1 MLSMVGC
8 GESENSQ
15 SQLKIESNTNL
26 PESSSPSNDPTLEVE
41 DFISSLIA
49 STDFRQF
56 NGNEVEYSE
65 DESLKRIIYL
75 NADKELSEASIDTFG
90 WGRAAGY
97 SPSECEFADPG
108 YATTSRFIE
117 SNFIAG
123 QLFAVEKVIQD
134 YSNIKKAK
142 IQTYTHRTILFRNMN
157 ASEKIWETM
166 LNVSPKCLTKDSYKI
181 IGLTGKITDLGDLS
195 GKMYISDDKN
205 IFVHLMEYG
214 EIWDV
219 TIIIKQGLSHD
230 RYRFISEGYRPR
242 NDSFEY
248 LEGLVQESINVNAQI
263 QNITPT
269 EVKLTELSNYE
280 PTQVDFIYPL
290 L

>member
-1 MLSMVGC
+1 MVGC
-8 GESENSQ
+8 GGGEKSE
-15 SQLKIESNTNL
+15 SQLDLESNTNL
-26 PESSSPSNDPTLEVE
+26 PGSSNPSNALTLEVE
-41 DFISSLIA
+41 DFISSLIT

-65 DESLKRIIYL
+65 DKNLKSMIYL
-75 NADKELSEASIDTFG
+75 NVDKEISEENIQEFG
-90 WGRAAGY
+90 WGKAAGF
-97 SPSECEFADPG
+97 SPSECEFYNIG

-123 QLFAVEKVIQD
+123 QLRALENVVQD

-142 IQTYTHRTILFRNMN
+142 IQRYIHSTLIFRSLN

-166 LNVSPKCLTKDSYKI
+166 LNTSPKCLTKEGYKM
-181 IGLTGKITDLGDLS
+181 IGLTGKIYDQGDLS

-205 IFVHLMEYG
+205 IFLHLMEYG

-242 NDSFEY
+242 NDNFES
-248 LEGLVQESINVNAQI
+248 LEGLVQKSININAQI
-263 QNITPT
+263 QNIAPT
-269 EVKLTELSNYE
+269 EVKLTKLSNHE

>member
-8 GESENSQ
+8 GGGEKSE
-15 SQLKIESNTNL
+15 SQLDLESNTNL
-26 PESSSPSNDPTLEVE
+26 PGSSNPSNALTLEVE
-41 DFISSLIA
+41 DFISSLIT

-65 DESLKRIIYL
+65 DKNLKSMIYL
-75 NADKELSEASIDTFG
+75 NVDKEISEENIQEFG
-90 WGRAAGY
+90 WGF
-97 SPSECEFADPG
+97 SPSECEFYNIG

-123 QLFAVEKVIQD
+123 QLRALENVVQD

-142 IQTYTHRTILFRNMN
+142 IQRYIHSTLIFRSLN

-166 LNVSPKCLTKDSYKI
+166 LNTSPKCLTKEGYKM
-181 IGLTGKITDLGDLS
+181 IGLTGKIYDQGDLS

-205 IFVHLMEYG
+205 IFLHLMEYG

-242 NDSFEY
+242 NDNFES
-248 LEGLVQESINVNAQI
+248 LEGLVQKSININAQI
-263 QNITPT
+263 QNIAPT
-269 EVKLTELSNYE
+269 EVKLTKLSNHE

>member
-8 GESENSQ
+8 GGGEKSE
-15 SQLKIESNTNL
+15 SQLDLESNTNL
-26 PESSSPSNDPTLEVE
+26 PGSSNPSNALTLEVE
-41 DFISSLIA
+41 DFISSLIT

-65 DESLKRIIYL
+65 DKNLKSMIYL
-75 NADKELSEASIDTFG
+75 NVDKEISEENIQEFG
-90 WGRAAGY
+90 WGKAAGF
-97 SPSECEFADPG
+97 SPSECEFYNIG

-123 QLFAVEKVIQD
+123 QLRALENVVQD

-142 IQTYTHRTILFRNMN
+142 IQRYIHSTLIFRSLN

-166 LNVSPKCLTKDSYKI
+166 LNTSPKCLTKEGYKM
-181 IGLTGKITDLGDLS
+181 IGLTGKIYDQGDLS

-205 IFVHLMEYG
+205 IFLHLMEYG

-242 NDSFEY
+242 NDNFES
-248 LEGLVQESINVNAQI
+248 LEGLVQKSININAQI
-263 QNITPT
+263 QNIAPT
-269 EVKLTELSNYE
+269 EVKLTKLSNHE